1 MMFHHRQED
10 HISVANK
17 FSAPRLRYEVNAL
30 SRSPREDDFITACG
44 PDVFRDTPSCFFVSF
59 RGARAQR
66 VQSAMHVG
74 VFMLVIAPER
84 IDYRTRFLRCC
95 RAIKINQ
102 RMTMRLLA
110 ENREILADGIPV
122 DTAGG
127 NLVHIIIC
135 YTRCRAP
142 LYSDTMIGCE
152 LPKHAQGAQNW

>member
-1 MMFHHRQED
+1 HHREED
-10 HISVANK
+10 HISFPDK
-17 FSAPRLRYEVNAL
+17 FPTPRLRYEVYAFRG
-30 SRSPREDDFITACG
+30 SAREHDFVRARSADIFCHTLPRLFI
-44 PDVFRDTPSCFFVSF
+44 SF

-66 VQSAMHVG
+66 VQSAMHVC

-110 ENREILADGIPV
+110 ENREIPANSIPV

-127 NLVHIIIC
+127 NLVHI
-135 YTRCRAP
+135 
-142 LYSDTMIGCE
+142 
-152 LPKHAQGAQNW
+152 